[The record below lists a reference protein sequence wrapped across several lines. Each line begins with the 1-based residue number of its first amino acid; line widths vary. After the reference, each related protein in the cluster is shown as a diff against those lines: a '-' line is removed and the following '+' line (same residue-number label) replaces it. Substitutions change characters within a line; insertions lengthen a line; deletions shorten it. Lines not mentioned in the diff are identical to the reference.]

1 MCIRDRIDLLRQ
13 DGVTFPG
20 NKRMAFASLTARG
33 GGVLHA
39 EGIPTNGESEIN
51 RVAVSFG
58 PQHGAVSVQQ
68 VEQGLREAYLGGFD
82 ALVFCGFAFEAP
94 AQAAI
99 EANVHPHVKAF
110 LAHIR
115 PDVIMTNAAG
125 GSLLKTTASSQLF
138 TVFGEPDVTLK
149 PDGDEFTVELHGVDV
164 YDPLTGD
171 VHSAHAGQIAAWFLD
186 TDYDG
191 RTFAICQAFFPNK
204 SAWKKLE
211 RALKGTLD
219 KERFEQLTGRVSLP
233 FEAGKHNRVA
243 VKVIDQRGNEVMRV
257 LGLGDIHEY

>member
-1 MCIRDRIDLLRQ
+1 MQNLAGFVLSWCE
-13 DGVTFPG
+13 
-20 NKRMAFASLTARG
+20 G
-33 GGVLHA
+33 GFQG
-39 EGIPTNGESEIN
+39 
-51 RVAVSFG
+51 SFD

-82 ALVFCGFAFEAP
+82 AVVFCGFAFEAP

-115 PDVIMTNAAG
+115 PDVIMTDVTG
-125 GSLLKTTASSQLF
+125 QSLLKTTASSQLF
-138 TVFGEPDVTLK
+138 TVFGELDVTLTALTLSPS
-149 PDGDEFTVELHGVDV
+149 PDVGRGEREFTVELHGVDV

-191 RTFAICQAFFPNK
+191 RTFAICQAFFPNTC
-204 SAWKKLE
+204 ACW
-211 RALKGTLD
+211 R
-219 KERFEQLTGRVSLP
+219 
-233 FEAGKHNRVA
+233 
-243 VKVIDQRGNEVMRV
+243 
-257 LGLGDIHEY
+257 

>member
-1 MCIRDRIDLLRQ
+1 M
-13 DGVTFPG
+13 
-20 NKRMAFASLTARG
+20 
-33 GGVLHA
+33 
-39 EGIPTNGESEIN
+39 
-51 RVAVSFG
+51 
-58 PQHGAVSVQQ
+58 
-68 VEQGLREAYLGGFD
+68 EQGLREAYLGGFD
-82 ALVFCGFAFEAP
+82 AVVFCGFAFEAP

-115 PDVIMTNAAG
+115 PDVIMTDAAG

-149 PDGDEFTVELHGVDV
+149 QDGDEFIVELHGVDV

-191 RTFAICQAFFPNK
+191 RTFAICQAFFPNR

-211 RALKGTLD
+211 RALRGTLD

-233 FEAGKHNRVA
+233 FKAGKHGKLA

-257 LGLGDIHEY
+257 LNLEEREAQYD

>member
-1 MCIRDRIDLLRQ
+1 
-13 DGVTFPG
+13 
-20 NKRMAFASLTARG
+20 
-33 GGVLHA
+33 
-39 EGIPTNGESEIN
+39 
-51 RVAVSFG
+51 
-58 PQHGAVSVQQ
+58 

-82 ALVFCGFAFEAP
+82 AVVFCGFAFDAP

-115 PDVIMTNAAG
+115 PDVIMTDGGG

-138 TVFGEPDVTLK
+138 TVFGEPDVTLER
-149 PDGDEFTVELHGVDV
+149 DGDGFSVALHGVDV
-164 YDPLTGD
+164 YDPLSGE

-204 SAWKKLE
+204 SAWQKLE
-211 RALKGTLD
+211 RALRGTLD
-219 KERFEQLTGRVSLP
+219 KERFAQLTGRVSLP
-233 FEAGKHNRVA
+233 FEAGKHERVA

-257 LGLGDIHEY
+257 LELGKSEVRYD